1 MFVVPEARDFA
12 KRGKSRIML
21 GAVPIGWVAIEGGKP
36 MNRNAGD
43 CVKRGMAYLKDGMFG
58 GSIQF

>member
-1 MFVVPEARDFA
+1 
-12 KRGKSRIML
+12 ML